1 VISVKNEA
9 EKKEFLN
16 VVLVIVF
23 ILCVLWEREKLESSE
38 WKREL
43 AWLVWLSE

>member
-1 VISVKNEA
+1 VKNEA

-23 ILCVLWEREKLESSE
+23 ILCCVCLWEREKLESSE
-38 WKREL
+38 WKRE
-43 AWLVWLSE
+43 WLVSLVE